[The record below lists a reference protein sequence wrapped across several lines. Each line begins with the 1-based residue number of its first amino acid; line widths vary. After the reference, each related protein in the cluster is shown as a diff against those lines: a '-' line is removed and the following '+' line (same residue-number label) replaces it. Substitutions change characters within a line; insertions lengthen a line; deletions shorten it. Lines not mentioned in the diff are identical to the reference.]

1 MHIYIDPYQSHN
13 KSGYGGKKE
22 DIHAKA
28 VRKKMTMVD
37 SAERKISLDPYH
49 SHKKEI
55 DTVGTVERKI
65 DPYFGR
71 KKEINNSGCGEC
83 AVLGVKSGKYN

>member
-22 DIHAKA
+22 EIHAKA
-28 VRKKMTMVD
+28 VRKKLTMVD
-37 SAERKISLDPYH
+37 SAERKIDPYH

-65 DPYFGR
+65 DPYHSH
-71 KKEINNSGCGEC
+71 KKEIDNGGY
-83 AVLGVKSGKYN
+83 GGKKDRSIPQP